1 MSPAEQAALRTKL
14 RKERGG
20 KRGRPKTAKKDQ
32 GDDGVE
38 GDDQD
43 EDEPPAKRKR
53 RAKKKG
59 AVAESSSSDGPASPV
74 NGSKGG
80 KVGAQSKKGK
90 TKDNNKSKTKN
101 KTKGKEIKGK
111 DASDQGKTFGC
122 SRCRYAAKGC
132 VTCKAPNFKPRGPRK
147 SKSK

>member
-90 TKDNNKSKTKN
+90 TM
-101 KTKGKEIKGK
+101 GKEIKGK